1 MLATTEGVILHV
13 IKYGE
18 NSVIATIYT
27 KDFGR
32 QAYIVNSSRGRK
44 TAKRPGLQPM
54 FLVNLVAYHKDSRD
68 IQRVK
73 EIKNY
78 PAYQNIPFDISKS
91 TQTLFISEILYKILR
106 EQESSPD
113 LFGFIKNSFLFF
125 DLAEGGVT
133 NFHIYFLFRLT
144 EYLGFMPDMRASGK
158 NGCLDMQQGIIL
170 PYEPAHAFFV
180 NPDATQLM
188 CVLSNLKIK
197 NLGRLRISR
206 NMRDY
211 LINKLVEYYRL
222 HFENMGEIKSLKVLR
237 EVFS

>member
-18 NSVIATIYT
+18 NSVIVTIYT

-32 QAYIVNSSRGRK
+32 QAYIVNSPRTRK
-44 TAKRPGLQPM
+44 TAKRPGLQAM
-54 FLVNLVAYHKDSRD
+54 FLVNLVAYHKDSRE

-91 TQTLFISEILYKILR
+91 AQALFISEILYKTLR

-113 LFGFIKNSFLFF
+113 LFSFIKNSFLFF
-125 DLAEGGVT
+125 DLAEGT
-133 NFHIYFLFRLT
+133 AANFHIYFLFRLT
-144 EYLGFMPDMRASGK
+144 EYLGFMPDMRSSGNK
-158 NGCLDMQQGIIL
+158 DCLDMQQGITV
-170 PYEPAHAFFV
+170 PYEPVHAFSL
-180 NPDATQLM
+180 NPKATQLL

-197 NLGRLRISR
+197 DLGELKISR
-206 NMRDY
+206 NMRYY
-211 LINKLVEYYRL
+211 LVNKLVEYYRL
-222 HFENMGEIKSLKVLR
+222 HFDNMGEIKSLKVLR

>member
-18 NSVIATIYT
+18 SSVIAIIYT

-32 QAYIVNSSRGRK
+32 HAYIINSLRGRK
-44 TAKRPGLQPM
+44 TTKRPCLQPM
-54 FLVNLVAYHKDSRD
+54 FLVNLVAYHKDSRN

-91 TQTLFISEILYKILR
+91 TQTLFISEILYKTLR

-113 LFGFIKNSFLFF
+113 LFNFIKNSFLFF
-125 DLAEGGVT
+125 DLAEGTVA

-144 EYLGFMPDMRASGK
+144 EYLGFMPDMRASGTK
-158 NGCLDMQQGIIL
+158 GCLDMQQGIIL
-170 PYEPAHAFFV
+170 PYEPVHAFFL
-180 NPDATQLM
+180 NSEATQLM

-197 NLGRLRISR
+197 DLGGLRISR